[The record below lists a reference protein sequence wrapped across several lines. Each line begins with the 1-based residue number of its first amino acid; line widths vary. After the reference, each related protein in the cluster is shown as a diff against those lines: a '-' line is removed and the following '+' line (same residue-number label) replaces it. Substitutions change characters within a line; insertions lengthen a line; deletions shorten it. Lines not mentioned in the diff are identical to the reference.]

1 MEVISCTEWTSL
13 VGDVDEDR
21 ASCLRVG
28 GQMYMGPLPLN
39 FL

>member
-1 MEVISCTEWTSL
+1 MEVISCTEWTTL
-13 VGDVDEDR
+13 VGDVDDR

-39 FL
+39 FP